1 MSSFNSCFFIV
12 YSFPRRQVK
21 WSGIPVSKNFPV
33 CHVLLCALIYI
44 VIPLDEFNEW
54 LFLVSPVQFSSVQW
68 LSCVWLMDC
77 SMPGFRVHH
86 QLPEFTQTHVH
97 WVRDAIQPSHPLS
110 SPFLPA
116 FNFSQHQSTFQW
128 VSSSYQAASASVLPV
143 NIQGWF
149 LLGFIGL
156 ISLQSKWLS
165 RVLSSTTVQKY

>member
-54 LFLVSPVQFSSVQW
+54 LFLVSPVQFSSVQL

-77 SMPGFRVHH
+77 SMPGFCVHH
-86 QLPEFTQTHVH
+86 QFPEFTKNRVH
-97 WVRDAIQPSHPLS
+97 WVGDAIQPSHHLS
-110 SPFLPA
+110 SPSPPSFSL
-116 FNFSQHQSTFQW
+116 SQHQGLFRWISSLHQVAKVLEFQLQHK
-128 VSSSYQAASASVLPV
+128 S
-143 NIQGWF
+143 F
-149 LLGFIGL
+149 LWIFRTDGYCIEKG
-156 ISLQSKWLS
+156 
-165 RVLSSTTVQKY
+165 